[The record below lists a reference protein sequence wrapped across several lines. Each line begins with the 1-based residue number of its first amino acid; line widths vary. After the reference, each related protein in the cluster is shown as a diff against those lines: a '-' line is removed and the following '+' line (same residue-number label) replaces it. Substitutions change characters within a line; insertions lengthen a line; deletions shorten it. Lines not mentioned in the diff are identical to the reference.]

1 MKKAISL
8 LLMLVLVFTLAACSS
23 GSNTGDYIAK
33 VNEDEIT
40 YTDYQKNFAI
50 FKKQIESTVGSDIWT
65 QDSGQG
71 KTYNELFKEQILEKM
86 IDEQLIMQEAE
97 KMDIS
102 VSEEEINAQFE
113 DFKTQVA
120 SLPDY
125 QAYLDENEI
134 TDDFI
139 KAQLRKDT
147 IVQAYK
153 NEFITSNEVSEEDIR
168 NFYDENIEEFK
179 ANEVKASHILIK
191 TVDDNMVPLAQDI
204 VQEKRETAQ
213 DLLDRINGGE
223 DFAALAK
230 EFSEDPASAV
240 NGGDLGYFRKG
251 VMVKEFEEAAFSLQP
266 GEVSELVES
275 SYGYHIIKLVDIK
288 DETTSFEDAKEGI
301 KTTVSEE
308 AYNEKI
314 QQLRDSS
321 EIDKNEELLK
331 EEAK

>member
-213 DLLDRINGGE
+213 DLLDRINSGE

>member
-213 DLLDRINGGE
+213 DLLDRINSGE

-230 EFSEDPASAV
+230 EFSEDTASAV

>member
-8 LLMLVLVFTLAACSS
+8 LMMLVLVFTLAACSS
-23 GSNTGDYIAK
+23 GNTSGDYIAK
-33 VNEDEIT
+33 VNDDEIS
-40 YTDYQKNFAI
+40 YSDYQKNFAI

-71 KTYNELFKEQILEKM
+71 KTYNELFKEQILEKI

-153 NEFITSNEVSEEDIR
+153 NEFIMSNEVSEEDIR
-168 NFYDENIEEFK
+168 NFYDDNIEEFK

-191 TVDDNMVPLAQDI
+191 TVDENMVPLAQDI
-204 VQEKRETAQ
+204 VEERRQTAQ
-213 DLLDRINGGE
+213 DILGRINSGE
-223 DFAALAK
+223 DFAELAQ

-240 NGGDLGYFRKG
+240 NGGDLGYFRRG
-251 VMVKEFEEAAFSLQP
+251 VMVKEFEDAAFSLQP
-266 GEVSELVES
+266 GEVSELVE
-275 SYGYHIIKLVDIK
+275 
-288 DETTSFEDAKEGI
+288 
-301 KTTVSEE
+301 
-308 AYNEKI
+308 
-314 QQLRDSS
+314 
-321 EIDKNEELLK
+321 
-331 EEAK
+331 